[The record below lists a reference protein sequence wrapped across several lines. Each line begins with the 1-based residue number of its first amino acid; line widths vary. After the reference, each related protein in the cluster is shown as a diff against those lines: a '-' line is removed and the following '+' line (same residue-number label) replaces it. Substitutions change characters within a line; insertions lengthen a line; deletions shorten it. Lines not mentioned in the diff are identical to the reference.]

1 VRGYERR
8 KRTVWILITIF
19 ATSFVIALSGALMPG
34 PLLTIT
40 LSESARRGFH
50 AGPLIVLGHGILELF
65 LLLLLL
71 LGLAPILKNDQVIGS
86 VGVVGAVVLIWMAVG
101 MVRSLPSLSLERVS
115 KDSKS
120 TNPVWAGVLM
130 SLANPY
136 WIIWWATIGLGYIL
150 YSFTVGLLGV
160 AAFFAGHIL
169 ADLAWYAAVSFAVA
183 HGRRFMSD
191 KIYKGV
197 IACCA
202 LALLVFAI
210 YFGFSGAQRLI

>member
-1 VRGYERR
+1 M
-8 KRTVWILITIF
+8 WILLTIF

-40 LSESARRGFH
+40 LSESAKRGFL
-50 AGPLIVLGHGILELF
+50 AGPLIVLGHGILELC
-65 LLLLLL
+65 LVLLLL
-71 LGLAPILKNDQVIGS
+71 LGLAPILKNDHVIGS

-101 MVRSLPSLSLERVS
+101 MFRSLPYLSLEGMSR
-115 KDSKS
+115 DSKA
-120 TNPVWAGVLM
+120 TNPVWAGILM
-130 SLANPY
+130 SVANPY

-150 YSFTVGLLGV
+150 YSFELGLLGV

-169 ADLAWYAAVSFAVA
+169 ADLAWYAAVSFTVA

-191 KIYKGV
+191 MIYKGV
-197 IACCA
+197 ITCCA
-202 LALLVFAI
+202 LALLGFAI

>member
-1 VRGYERR
+1 M
-8 KRTVWILITIF
+8 WILITIF

-40 LSESARRGFH
+40 LSESARRGFY

-101 MVRSLPSLSLERVS
+101 MIRSLPSLSLERVA
-115 KDSKS
+115 KDSRS

-169 ADLAWYAAVSFAVA
+169 ADLAWYAAVSFAVS

-202 LALLVFAI
+202 LALLGFAM

>member
-1 VRGYERR
+1 MSIV
-8 KRTVWILITIF
+8 LTIF

-40 LSESARRGFH
+40 LSESAKRGFY
-50 AGPLIVLGHGILELF
+50 AGPLIVLGHGILEQL

-101 MVRSLPSLSLERVS
+101 MIRSLPSLSLERVA

-169 ADLAWYAAVSFAVA
+169 ADLAWYAAVSFAVS

-202 LALLVFAI
+202 VALLGFAI

>member
-1 VRGYERR
+1 M
-8 KRTVWILITIF
+8 WILITIF
-19 ATSFVIALSGALMPG
+19 ATYFVIALSGALMPG

-40 LSESARRGFH
+40 LSESARRGFL
-50 AGPLIVLGHGILELF
+50 AGPLIVLGHGLLELV
-65 LLLLLL
+65 LVLLLL

-101 MVRSLPSLSLERVS
+101 MIRGLPSLSLERVS
-115 KDSKS
+115 KDSKH
-120 TNPVWAGVLM
+120 TNPVWAGTLM

-150 YSFTVGLLGV
+150 YSFKLGLLGV

-169 ADLAWYAAVSFAVA
+169 ADLVWYAAVSFTVA

-191 KIYKGV
+191 RIYKGV

-202 LALLVFAI
+202 LVLLGFAI

>member
-1 VRGYERR
+1 M
-8 KRTVWILITIF
+8 WILITIF

-40 LSESARRGFH
+40 LSESARRGFL
-50 AGPLIVLGHGILELF
+50 AGPLIVLGHGILELV
-65 LLLLLL
+65 LVLLLL
-71 LGLAPILKNDQVIGS
+71 LGLAPIFKNDHVIGS

-101 MVRSLPSLSLERVS
+101 MIRSLPSLSLEGMS
-115 KDSKS
+115 EDSRS
-120 TNPVWAGVLM
+120 INPVWAGILM

-136 WIIWWATIGLGYIL
+136 WTIWWATIGFGYIL
-150 YSFTVGLLGV
+150 YSFELGLMGV
-160 AAFFAGHIL
+160 AVFFAGHIL
-169 ADLAWYAAVSFAVA
+169 ADLGWYAAVSFTVA

-191 KIYKGV
+191 RIYKGV

-202 LALLVFAI
+202 LALLGFGL

>member
-1 VRGYERR
+1 M
-8 KRTVWILITIF
+8 WILITIF

-71 LGLAPILKNDQVIGS
+71 FGLAPILKNDQVIGS
-86 VGVVGAVVLIWMAVG
+86 VGVVGAVVLIWMAIG
-101 MVRSLPSLSLERVS
+101 MIRSLPSLSLEGAF
-115 KDSKS
+115 KESKS
-120 TNPVWAGVLM
+120 NNPVWAGILM

-150 YSFTVGLLGV
+150 YSLTVGLLGV
-160 AAFFAGHIL
+160 TAFFAGHIL

-183 HGRRFMSD
+183 RGRRFMSD
-191 KIYKGV
+191 RIYKGV

-202 LALLVFAI
+202 LALLGFAI
-210 YFGFSGAQRLI
+210 YFGLSGAQRLI

>member
-1 VRGYERR
+1 M
-8 KRTVWILITIF
+8 WILITIF

-34 PLLTIT
+34 PLLTVT
-40 LSESARRGFH
+40 LSESARRGFL
-50 AGPLIVLGHGILELF
+50 AGPLIVLGHGILELV
-65 LLLLLL
+65 LVLLLL
-71 LGLAPILKNDQVIGS
+71 LGLAPMLKNDHVIGS

-101 MVRSLPSLSLERVS
+101 MIRGLQSLSLEGIS
-115 KDSKS
+115 NDNKS
-120 TNPVWAGVLM
+120 INPVWAGILM

-150 YSFTVGLLGV
+150 YSFKLGLLGV
-160 AAFFAGHIL
+160 VAFFAGHIL
-169 ADLAWYAAVSFAVA
+169 ADLAWYAAVSFTVA

-191 KIYKGV
+191 RIYKGV

-202 LALLVFAI
+202 LALLGFGI

>member
-1 VRGYERR
+1 M
-8 KRTVWILITIF
+8 WILITIF

-40 LSESARRGFH
+40 LSESARRGFR

-65 LLLLLL
+65 LVLLLL

-101 MVRSLPSLSLERVS
+101 MIRSLPSLSLERVS
-115 KDSKS
+115 QGSQS
-120 TNPVWAGVLM
+120 TNPVWAGILM

-160 AAFFAGHIL
+160 LAFFAGHIL
-169 ADLAWYAAVSFAVA
+169 ADLGWYAAVSFTVA

-191 KIYKGV
+191 RIYKGV

-202 LALLVFAI
+202 LALLGFAI
-210 YFGFSGAQRLI
+210 YFGFAGAQRLI

>member
-1 VRGYERR
+1 M
-8 KRTVWILITIF
+8 WILLTIF

-40 LSESARRGFH
+40 LSESARRGFL
-50 AGPLIVLGHGILELF
+50 AGPLIVLGHGLLELV
-65 LLLLLL
+65 LVLLLL

-101 MVRSLPSLSLERVS
+101 MIRGLPSLSLERVS
-115 KDSKS
+115 KDSKH
-120 TNPVWAGVLM
+120 TNPVWAGTLM

-150 YSFTVGLLGV
+150 YSFKLGLLGV

-169 ADLAWYAAVSFAVA
+169 ADLVWYAAVSFTVA

-191 KIYKGV
+191 RIYKGV

-202 LALLVFAI
+202 LVLLGFAI

>member
-1 VRGYERR
+1 VSI
-8 KRTVWILITIF
+8 VIPIF
-19 ATSFVIALSGALMPG
+19 VTSFVIALSGALMPG

-40 LSESARRGFH
+40 LSESARRGFY

-71 LGLAPILKNDQVIGS
+71 LGLAPLLKNDQVIGS

-101 MVRSLPSLSLERVS
+101 MIRSLPSLSLERVA

-160 AAFFAGHIL
+160 VAFFAGHIL
-169 ADLAWYAAVSFAVA
+169 ADLAWYAAVSFAVS

-202 LALLVFAI
+202 LALLGFAF